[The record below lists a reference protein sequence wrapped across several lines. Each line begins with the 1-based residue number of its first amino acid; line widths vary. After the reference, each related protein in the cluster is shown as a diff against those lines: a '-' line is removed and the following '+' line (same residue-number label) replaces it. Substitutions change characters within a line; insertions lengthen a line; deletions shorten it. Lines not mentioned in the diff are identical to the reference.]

1 MMARSLSFSPGRSS
15 HFFKILR
22 KMVMVEHVMD
32 DEPVAFMNSGQKLV
46 IRSSKSDGAIV
57 YSVEAGDTPFSIA
70 QKFRM

>member
-1 MMARSLSFSPGRSS
+1 
-15 HFFKILR
+15 
-22 KMVMVEHVMD
+22 MVEHVMD